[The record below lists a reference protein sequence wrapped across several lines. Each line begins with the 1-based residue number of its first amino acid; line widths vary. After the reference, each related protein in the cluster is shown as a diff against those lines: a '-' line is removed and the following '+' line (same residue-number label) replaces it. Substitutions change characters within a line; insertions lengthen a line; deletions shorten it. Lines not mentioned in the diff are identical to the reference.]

1 MDDILVSLLLTNISY
16 FSYGVLEN
24 ILQNSYRRRKTGDFS
39 RITISGYK

>member
-1 MDDILVSLLLTNISY
+1 MDDVLVSLLLTMISY

-39 RITISGYK
+39 TITVSGYK